1 LLFAFIDKRI
11 EVNMELSDLKVFVK
25 VVEHGGITHA
35 ATDLNRVPS
44 NVTARIKKLEQEL
57 GKLLFIRENNRLRIS
72 STGEQLLPYAKQ
84 LLALAQETLD
94 ELIDD
99 SPKGKLKIGS
109 MEAVAATRLVEPLM
123 NFHREYPAVELEII
137 TAPTGDLIKLVL
149 AGELDMALVA
159 DPKKDERLV
168 ITPIFK
174 ETLTMVSDLGHKR
187 IKCPQDLQSDTTI
200 MGFSTSCAYRTRLT
214 DWIRQD
220 RDLIK
225 AVEINSYH
233 TLLSCVAAGMGVGI
247 VPLALLDNYPFANS
261 LQVHALPTKW
271 QHSVTSF
278 IWRKDSVKTS
288 VEAFTKCVH
297 GNV

>member
-1 LLFAFIDKRI
+1 
-11 EVNMELSDLKVFVK
+11 MELSDLRVFIK
-25 VVEHGGITHA
+25 VVEQGGITRA
-35 ATDLNRVPS
+35 ATELNRVPS

-72 STGEQLLPYAKQ
+72 PAGEQLIPYAKQ
-84 LLALAQETLD
+84 LLALAQQTLD

-123 NFHREYPAVELEII
+123 CFHREYPVVELEIK
-137 TAPTGDLIKLVL
+137 TAPTGDLIKQVL

-159 DPKKDERLV
+159 DPKKDSRLV
-168 ITPIFK
+168 IIPVFK
-174 ETLTMVSDLGHKR
+174 ETLVMISDLSHKP
-187 IKCPQDLQSDTTI
+187 IKCPQDLKSDTTI
-200 MGFSTSCAYRTRLT
+200 MGFSSSCAYRTRLS
-214 DWIRQD
+214 DWVRQD

-225 AVEINSYH
+225 PVEINSYH

-247 VPLALLDNYPFANS
+247 VPLALLDDYPFANS
-261 LQVHALPTKW
+261 IQVHALPSQW
-271 QHSVTSF
+271 QQSITCF

-288 VEAFTKCVH
+288 VEAFTECVH
-297 GNV
+297 GNL

>member
-1 LLFAFIDKRI
+1 
-11 EVNMELSDLKVFVK
+11 MELSDLNVFIA
-25 VVEHGGITHA
+25 VVENGGITRA
-35 ATDLNRVPS
+35 AAILNRVPS

-57 GKLLFIRENNRLRIS
+57 GKSLFIRENNRLRIS
-72 STGEQLLPYAKQ
+72 STGEQLIPYAKK
-84 LLALAQETLD
+84 LLTLAQDTLD
-94 ELIDD
+94 DIIDN

-109 MEAVAATRLVEPLM
+109 MEAVAATRLAEPLM
-123 NFHREYPAVELEII
+123 CFHREYPDVELEIK

-159 DPKKDERLV
+159 DPKKDHRLV

-174 ETLTMVSDLGHKR
+174 ETLTLVSDLGHKQ
-187 IKCPQDLQSDTTI
+187 IKCPQDLNNDTTI

-220 RDLIK
+220 RDVIK

-247 VPLALLDNYPFANS
+247 VPIALLDNYPFASS
-261 LQVHALPTKW
+261 LKVHPLPAKW
-271 QHSVTSF
+271 QRSVTSF
-278 IWRKDSVKTS
+278 IWRKDSLKTS
-288 VEAFTKCVH
+288 IEAFTKCIN

>member
-1 LLFAFIDKRI
+1 
-11 EVNMELSDLKVFVK
+11 MELSDLKVFIA
-25 VVEHGGITHA
+25 VVENGGITSA
-35 ATDLNRVPS
+35 ATKLNRVPS
-44 NVTARIKKLEQEL
+44 NVTARIKKLEQQL
-57 GKLLFIRENNRLRIS
+57 GKSLFIRANNRLRIS

-94 ELIDD
+94 ELIDN
-99 SPKGKLKIGS
+99 SPRGKLRLGA

-123 NFHREYPAVELEII
+123 NFHHQYPAVELEIK

-159 DPKKDERLV
+159 DPKTNHRLV
-168 ITPIFK
+168 ITPIFN
-174 ETLTMVSDLGHKR
+174 ETLVMVSDLAYPP
-187 IKCPQDLQSDTTI
+187 IKCPQDLNSDTTI
-200 MGFSTSCAYRTRLT
+200 MAFSNSCAYRTRLT

-220 RDLIK
+220 KDILKII
-225 AVEINSYH
+225 EINSYH

-247 VPLALLDNYPFANS
+247 VPLALLDNYPFAAS
-261 LQVHALPTKW
+261 LQVHPLSDAW

-278 IWRKDSVKTS
+278 IWRKDSVKS
-288 VEAFTKCVH
+288 SIEAFTDCVN